1 MVFIKTQ
8 AGHQVMK
15 DRSVPLTPRQR
26 SAFIVI
32 DGKHDL
38 NEVLAATAAMGV
50 TRDDIL
56 HLRDLGLLTELV
68 KSPEPS
74 ITTTP
79 TPLQADTQSLP
90 AELTQA
96 QHTSA
101 RSPQQRYHDAI
112 PIATKL
118 TAALGLR
125 GFRLNLAVQSASDYD
140 ALVKVAAR
148 IRESV
153 GSAKCAALDN
163 ALYD

>member
-1 MVFIKTQ
+1 MVFLKTETGRRVIQ
-8 AGHQVMK
+8 
-15 DRSVPLTPRQR
+15 DRSVLLTPHQR
-26 SAFIVI
+26 YALILM
-32 DGKHDL
+32 DGERDMD
-38 NEVLAATAAMGV
+38 EVLAATAKMGV
-50 TRDDIL
+50 THGDVL
-56 HLRDLGLLTELV
+56 HLCELGLLAELV
-68 KSPEPS
+68 QAPGPA

-79 TPLQADTQSLP
+79 SPLHAQAPRST
-90 AELTQA
+90 AEPVQQ

-112 PIATKL
+112 PLATQL

-125 GFRLNLAVQSASDYD
+125 GFRLNMAVQSAADYD